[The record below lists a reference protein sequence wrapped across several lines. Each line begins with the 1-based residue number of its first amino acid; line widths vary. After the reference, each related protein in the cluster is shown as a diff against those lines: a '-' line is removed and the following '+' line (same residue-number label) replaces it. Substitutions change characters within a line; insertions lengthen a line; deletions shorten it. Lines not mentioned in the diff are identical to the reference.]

1 LKGGAD
7 GERMRTISLVAFVF
21 VFQLLMAGG
30 WADDIKE
37 VDYPIQYEVISA
49 TKTDKLA
56 VQKVCSMTLRDRTNP
71 NVIISVSRK
80 RVGSCHVLD
89 TSQVYNGR
97 QNEKKNAIEIVIP
110 VGESKAR
117 VETWHIDG
125 TVNSPH

>member
-1 LKGGAD
+1 MKA
-7 GERMRTISLVAFVF
+7 ISFVAFLF
-21 VFQLLMAGG
+21 VFQLLIAGG

-37 VDYPIQYEVISA
+37 VDYPVHYEVLS
-49 TKTDKLA
+49 TSKTEKLA
-56 VQKVCSMTLRDRTNP
+56 IQKVCSMTLRDRANP
-71 NVIISVSRK
+71 NVIISVSRT
-80 RVGSCHVLD
+80 RAASCHVLD
-89 TSQVYNGR
+89 KGQVYNGR